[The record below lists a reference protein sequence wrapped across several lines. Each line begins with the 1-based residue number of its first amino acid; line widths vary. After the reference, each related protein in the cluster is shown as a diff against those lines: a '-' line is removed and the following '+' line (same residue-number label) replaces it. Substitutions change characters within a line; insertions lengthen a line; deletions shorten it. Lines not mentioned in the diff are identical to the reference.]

1 MAETTFTPLIS
12 EAFGKLHREGLRFD
26 PRFYTPRDTPAATAR
41 IATLYLKQPLGDKG
55 IALHTHIVDLRDVFS
70 TEQLASG
77 ARMTPRFVSLL
88 DKILETDHRGQHKLV
103 LITNEGG
110 LSSAAMRTFQSTIE
124 LEPYHPKRVLLEIDE
139 LMEHLLSPFT
149 KREGERGPVHFLPA
163 ERRPWGAHL
172 PKVEPTHIMGTVA
185 MGTLLEYV
193 ANMPHAAQVYRKAD
207 RLHRLLTGAWRFLQ
221 WPAGKSSPLVGY
233 PGAQL
238 PLESESGSLKSLV
251 YLSLFLAYVDET
263 AELGA
268 IVEIPP
274 ILEGL
279 DAIRRHAVVTTL
291 VSFAATTRLGLV
303 LRYASDTLVNLPK
316 HMFSSLTAYRPYE
329 A

>member
-12 EAFGKLHREGLRFD
+12 EAFGMLHRDGLRFD
-26 PRFYTPRDTPAATAR
+26 PRFYTLQDSTAATAR

-55 IALHTHIVDLRDVFS
+55 ITLHTHIVDLRDVFNA
-70 TEQLASG
+70 EQLASG

-88 DKILETDHRGQHKLV
+88 DQILEMDHRGQHKLV
-103 LITNEGG
+103 VITHEGG
-110 LSSAAMRTFQSTIE
+110 LSSAAMRAIQSTIE
-124 LEPYHPKRVLLEIDE
+124 LEPYHPKRVLSEVDD
-139 LMEHLLSPFT
+139 LMTHLRSPFT

-163 ERRPWGAHL
+163 ERRPWGAPL
-172 PKVEPTHIMGTVA
+172 PEVKPTHILGTVA
-185 MGTLLEYV
+185 IGTLLEYV
-193 ANMPHAAQVYRKAD
+193 AHMPHAAQVYRKAD
-207 RLHRLLTGAWRFLQ
+207 QLHRLLTGAWRFLH
-221 WPAGKSSPLVGY
+221 WPEGKTSPLVGY

-238 PLESESGSLKSLV
+238 PLECESSSLKSLV

-263 AELGA
+263 AEPGA

-291 VSFAATTRLGLV
+291 VSFAATTRFGLV
-303 LRYASDTLVNLPK
+303 LRYASDSLVNLPK
-316 HMFSSLTAYRPYE
+316 HLFSSLTAYRPYE